1 MNEKVSVLIA
11 DDNCDFANG
20 LAHYMKSQEDFN
32 VVGVAYDGEEAYK
45 MIVDTKPDIALI
57 DIVMPKRDGLAVLKK
72 LSETKLDKKTEYVA
86 MSVTSSERIIESAL
100 KLGAE
105 YFLLKPQSEEAITD
119 TIRSLSSNA
128 MRQSYPHIENQKT
141 SVVQTPRT
149 SAREVDLEELV
160 TEYIHELGV
169 PAHIKGYQY
178 IRSAIIMVVNNM
190 ELLNYITKQLY
201 PTIAK
206 TYQTTSSRVERA
218 IRHSIEVAWDR
229 GQPEVMNDIFGYT
242 ISNTK
247 GKPTNSEF
255 IAMVADKIRLQI
267 K

>member
-11 DDNCDFANG
+11 DDDCNFANN
-20 LAHYMKSQEDFN
+20 LAHRLKSQDDFT
-32 VVGVAYDGEEAYK
+32 VAGVAYDGEEAYK
-45 MIVDTKPDIALI
+45 MIIETKPDIALI
-57 DIVMPKRDGLAVLKK
+57 DIVMPKRDGLAVLQK
-72 LSETKLDKKTEYVA
+72 LSSEKFDKPVEYVA
-86 MSVTSSERIIESAL
+86 MSVSGNEKIIESAL
-100 KLGAE
+100 KLGAV
-105 YFLLKPQSEEAITD
+105 YFMLKPQSPEAITD
-119 TIRSLSSNA
+119 TIRSLKSQNSGL
-128 MRQSYPHIENQKT
+128 RQIAKPLP
-141 SVVQTPRT
+141 VQRT
-149 SAREVDLEELV
+149 GTDEFDLEELV

-206 TYQTTSSRVERA
+206 KYRTTSSRVERA

>member
-1 MNEKVSVLIA
+1 MYKKVSVLIA

-20 LAHYMKSQEDFN
+20 LSHYLKSQEDFE
-32 VVGVAYDGEEAYK
+32 VVGVAYDGEEAYN
-45 MIVDTKPDIALI
+45 MIAETKPDVALV

-72 LSETKLDKKTEYVA
+72 LSEEKFDKRIEYVA
-86 MSVTSSERIIESAL
+86 MSVTSSERIIDSAL

-105 YFLLKPQSEEAITD
+105 YFLLKPQSPEAIAD
-119 TIRSLSSNA
+119 TIRSIKANEESHTVKESAAKTLV
-128 MRQSYPHIENQKT
+128 QKPET
-141 SVVQTPRT
+141 K
-149 SAREVDLEELV
+149 EFDLEELV
-160 TEYIHELGV
+160 TDYIHELGV

-206 TYQTTSSRVERA
+206 QYRTTSSRVERA

-229 GQPEVMNDIFGYT
+229 GKPEVMNDIFGYT
-242 ISNTK
+242 VSNTK

-255 IAMVADKIRLQI
+255 IAMVADRIRLQI

>member
-1 MNEKVSVLIA
+1 MYKKVSVLIA
-11 DDNCDFANG
+11 DDNCDFANS
-20 LAHYMKSQEDFN
+20 LSHYLKSREDFE
-32 VVGVAYDGEEAYK
+32 VAGVAYDGEEAYK
-45 MIVDTKPDIALI
+45 MIVETKPDVALI
-57 DIVMPKRDGLAVLKK
+57 DIVMPKRDGLAVMKK
-72 LSETKLDKKTEYVA
+72 LSEQKLDKRIEYVA

-105 YFLLKPQSEEAITD
+105 YFLLKPQSPEAVAD
-119 TIRSLSSNA
+119 TIRSIKASKEAESLGESA
-128 MRQSYPHIENQKT
+128 VKTLVQK
-141 SVVQTPRT
+141 PG
-149 SAREVDLEELV
+149 AKEFDLEELV
-160 TEYIHELGV
+160 TDYIHELGV

-178 IRSAIIMVVNNM
+178 IRSAIIMVVENM

-206 TYQTTSSRVERA
+206 EYRTTSSRVERA

-229 GQPEVMNDIFGYT
+229 GRPEVMNDIFGYT
-242 ISNTK
+242 VSNTK